1 MAMLMTRSKQ
11 QDFHVHDAAK
21 QFFRVLTTC
30 SDVRSTYHLEFR
42 FGYFA
47 SVAWSCDYVAIDS
60 VCDGDVMA
68 TAMVLAW
75 MTAVES

>member
-1 MAMLMTRSKQ
+1 MAMSMTRLIQ
-11 QDFHVHDAAK
+11 QVF
-21 QFFRVLTTC
+21 QVLTIC